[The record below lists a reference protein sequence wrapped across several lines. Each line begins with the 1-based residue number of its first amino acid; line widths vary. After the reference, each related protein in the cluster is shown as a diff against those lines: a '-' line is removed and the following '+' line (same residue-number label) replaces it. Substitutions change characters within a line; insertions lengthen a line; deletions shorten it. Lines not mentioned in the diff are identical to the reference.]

1 MAGHETG
8 HETGHDTGQGRST
21 TGPGLGDVLDI
32 SVRLTGTALSVAGRL
47 GTDVAT
53 HAVSVSRDVVEGAW
67 EGRPP
72 AELAGVVLHGWVR
85 GVRKAFGLDSDGY
98 GTDERFGGPMPAPA
112 TPLPGQARSAVIE
125 MPATPANGRAPQ
137 GARSELR
144 QRGQELLYRSTA
156 LDDPDEHPALAVIL
170 RELSPDEAR
179 IIRYLAAAG
188 PQALVDVLAH
198 NPMSRKQREMLHHFS
213 LLGREAG
220 CIRPER
226 VPVYLD
232 NLVRLGLIH
241 VRPYRLRGQPNYDLL
256 YAQPEMKQ
264 IRRPGGRLVRLKT
277 VHKGVELSE
286 FGKELF
292 CRCLETEQHRIA
304 ASPGKL

>member
-1 MAGHETG
+1 MAER
-8 HETGHDTGQGRST
+8 DTGQDAGHGRSA
-21 TGPGLGDVLDI
+21 GGQGLGDALNI
-32 SVRLTGTALSVAGRL
+32 PVRLAGTALSVAGRL

-53 HAVSVSRDVVEGAW
+53 HAVSVSRDVLAGAQ

-85 GVRKAFGLDSDGY
+85 GVRKALGVDSGGYDAGERFDGY
-98 GTDERFGGPMPAPA
+98 VPPRA
-112 TPLPGQARSAVIE
+112 TPLPGQERPAVVE
-125 MPATPANGRAPQ
+125 MPSTPANGRTAQ
-137 GARSELR
+137 GAPSELR

-220 CIRPER
+220 CIRPGR

-232 NLVRLGLIH
+232 NLVRLGLVH
-241 VRPYRLRGQPNYDLL
+241 VRPYRLRGQPSYELL
-256 YAQPEMKQ
+256 YAQPEVKQ
-264 IRRPGGRLVRLKT
+264 IRRPGGRLVRLRI

-292 CRCLETEQHRIA
+292 CQCLETEEHRIA
-304 ASPGKL
+304 TSPGRL